1 MNTQPPAESPH
12 ANRWF
17 GPVLAGA
24 GTVLV
29 LGVLFLL
36 WFQTPRPATA
46 TAPEVLRAGLE
57 LRNGLLYRKG
67 AAEPFTGTMIER
79 YPDGTLLSR
88 SAVAAGRLHGLS
100 EGWYPDGRLQVREQF
115 VRGVSHGE
123 RVKWHP
129 NGATQSVASIVEGQ
143 LHGRFLRWHEN
154 GALAEEMTLNRGR
167 PEGWARSYYPGG
179 WLKSRVRLVAGEVVE
194 QQFWPEEARYS
205 ERPEFTAAAPAA
217 PGSDR

>member
-1 MNTQPPAESPH
+1 MNTQPPAALPRAS
-12 ANRWF
+12 RWF
-17 GPVLAGA
+17 GPGLAGVGA
-24 GTVLV
+24 L
-29 LGVLFLL
+29 LFVALLQL
-36 WFQTPRPATA
+36 WFPLPRPASA
-46 TAPEVLRAGLE
+46 RASEVLRAELE

-79 YPDGTLLSR
+79 YPDGALLSR

-129 NGATQSVASIVEGQ
+129 NGATQSVARIVEGQ

-154 GALAEEMTLNRGR
+154 GALAEELTLNRGR

-194 QQFWPEEARYS
+194 QQFWPEEARYT
-205 ERPEFTAAAPAA
+205 ERPEFTAAVPPA
-217 PGSDR
+217 PGPNR